1 VKAIRWVLVVLLIGA
16 ALYVSV
22 RSVTFGETWC
32 GTLVW
37 DRHTGG
43 PCASSN
49 RTRELLVAALLVGAI
64 LVALSTRWPR
74 PSRRQDEEKPAA

>member
-1 VKAIRWVLVVLLIGA
+1 MAVFLA
-16 ALYVSV
+16 AAVYVSV

-37 DRHTGG
+37 DRHGGG

-49 RTRELLVAALLVGAI
+49 RNRELLVLGLLGLAAVTGFSLWRSG
-64 LVALSTRWPR
+64 
-74 PSRRQDEEKPAA
+74 SRDETTAG